1 MSRNRWSRANVKMLV
16 HADNFT
22 HFDSDFASFALV
34 RDPKERLLSAYRSKI
49 ACHGADTVDREAF
62 VPELLALL
70 ARRQLVPRAKDA
82 QRDID
87 DYVEFA
93 KKVGINPSKAVDGP
107 GLCLSRSEFLQALYR
122 IHEQGNQ
129 GIVNQHFLPQHL
141 HCFRNVVPA
150 KWTVV
155 MTAGAPTSGCL
166 VEQTVLGTV
175 SLQTLTSGDCALDQI
190 HGTKKS
196 GRKNLSI
203 EDNRMLD
210 FITRDE
216 YAMLGPYLN

>member
-1 MSRNRWSRANVKMLV
+1 MSANRWSRANVEMLV

-49 ACHGADTVDREAF
+49 ACHGADTGDREQI
-62 VPELLALL
+62 VPVLLALL
-70 ARRQLVPRAKDA
+70 ARGQLVRAKYA
-82 QRDID
+82 QRNID

-93 KKVGINPSKAVDGP
+93 KKVGINPSKAADGP
-107 GLCLSRSEFLQALYR
+107 GLCLSQSEFLQALYQ
-122 IHEQGNQ
+122 IHKQGNQ
-129 GIVNQHFLPQHL
+129 GIVGQHFLPQHL

-155 MTAGAPTSGCL
+155 MTAKAPTSGCL

-175 SLQTLTSGDCALDQI
+175 SLQTLTSGDCALDTI
-190 HGTKKS
+190 HGTNKS
-196 GRKNLSI
+196 GRKNLSM